1 MLRIAND
8 PARAVLLSLRTKR
21 WQAPKDPPGL
31 SKVEVED
38 KVSIPLTLQPSS
50 EEGLHHPESYR
61 LVGRPWDDMSRS
73 AQGGRKAANPQHVGE
88 CFLQGPR

>member
-1 MLRIAND
+1 MTQPELY
-8 PARAVLLSLRTKR
+8 LLSLRTKK
-21 WQAPKDPPGL
+21 WQAPRVLPGL

-38 KVSIPLTLQPSS
+38 KVNIPLNLQLPS
-50 EEGLHHPESYR
+50 EEGLHPESYK